1 MSSSQYTYNLSSLAY
16 SLPLLHAAAHP
27 SSTVQGV
34 FLANPS
40 AAGTAST
47 GAGRRPLEITEAVPV
62 LHAETT
68 LTPMLEAALEHVEVY
83 AGKKGLVVVGMYE
96 VSEGVSLSRAG
107 KAFLGGIK
115 KSWAESF
122 ALTVGWTGPVVGK
135 ELTRQVDIKQL
146 RTGGNPYVV
155 SCL

>member
-47 GAGRRPLEITEAVPV
+47 GAGRRPLEITEAIPV

-122 ALTVGWTGPVVGK
+122 ALTVSWASPVMGK
-135 ELTRQVDIKQL
+135 Q
-146 RTGGNPYVV
+146 
-155 SCL
+155 S